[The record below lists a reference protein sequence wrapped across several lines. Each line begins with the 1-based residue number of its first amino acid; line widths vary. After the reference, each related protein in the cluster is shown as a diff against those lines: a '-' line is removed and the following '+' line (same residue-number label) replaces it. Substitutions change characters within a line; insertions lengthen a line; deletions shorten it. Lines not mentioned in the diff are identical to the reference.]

1 MQKRE
6 VYSMKKSM
14 VSSLSAS
21 FKKVALTEDRE
32 EAKLQHRNNL
42 HTLVQKYMEDVE
54 SGKATGIKNAKEL
67 VDVMKMDLLLM
78 GEVTERSE
86 TNTVEE
92 EVRINKLTQFI
103 DANDENISKILSGM
117 MDTLNEANDKLD
129 SSYVKKE
136 YTEEDETVDINDDA
150 LDEIAKQA
158 MNQMMEDNDNSSE

>member
-1 MQKRE
+1 
-6 VYSMKKSM
+6 MKKSM

>member
-1 MQKRE
+1 
-6 VYSMKKSM
+6 MKKSM

-158 MNQMMEDNDNSSE
+158 MDQMMEDNDNSSE